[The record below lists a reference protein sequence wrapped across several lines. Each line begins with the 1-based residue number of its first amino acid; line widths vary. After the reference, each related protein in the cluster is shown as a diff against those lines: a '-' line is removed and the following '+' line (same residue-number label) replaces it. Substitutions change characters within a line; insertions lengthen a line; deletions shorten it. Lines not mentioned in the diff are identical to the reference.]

1 MTVAANTPRFAAFR
15 KRAYTLPQLGT
26 QLRTLVARRRDISAI
41 WQGRIDP
48 ALREQIMIAVAR
60 VNGCRYCA
68 FVHTR
73 FAELEG
79 VSDDELARLDGLD
92 PAAFDRDE
100 WLAIAYATALA
111 EADFG
116 SVDDELGSEIERR
129 SGPQRSADIE
139 SVALAM
145 TLANRTANT
154 LDAFRS
160 RLSGSPDPEGRA
172 FDEAVISAVLIA
184 TGPLTVI
191 GLSIPLRMS
200 PIRFVRE
207 IIRLQQTP

>member
-1 MTVAANTPRFAAFR
+1 MTVAANTPRFAAFH
-15 KRAYTLPQLGT
+15 KRAYTLPQLGGH
-26 QLRTLVARRRDISAI
+26 LRTLVARRRDISAI

-92 PAAFDRDE
+92 PTAFDRDE

-111 EADFG
+111 EADFETG
-116 SVDDELGSEIERR
+116 DDELGSEIERR
-129 SGPQRSADIE
+129 SGQQRIEDIE

-145 TLANRTANT
+145 TFANRTANT

-172 FDEAVISAVLIA
+172 FDEAVISTVLIA

-200 PIRFVRE
+200 PIRFIRE
-207 IIRLQQTP
+207 IIRLQRTP